1 MKAYPDNLDSG
12 IPKRYLY
19 VGILITFLLQV
30 ALLTN
35 NTLEPL
41 IVIWQLGG
49 MLIFLAS
56 LHLVQKLSIN
66 AALFYIAAYQLA
78 LSFILLQIFDSELSL
93 KFNFGSVD
101 TELYN
106 KIGLQ
111 AAQLPLAKV
120 FDVIGF
126 YLEDISDQGYP
137 LFISILYRIWD
148 GDTERVRLFLLILN
162 VGFQTLTVYLIYD
175 IAKIVGLRHGETMWI
190 IGLWGLNGASL
201 YFNVSMLKEPLFLL
215 LCTAVMHSIYKV
227 KSSGGIMWHL
237 SVVLFITLTW
247 FFRYYMSLF
256 FIIIYLGYYWFPRI
270 YNKYFAVVCITAMII
285 CIVLPQILGSYI
297 PAIDSVVGSSS
308 SFYQSKGLAF
318 RIFSIPVTFLGPI
331 PRFYSPLYVIEQF
344 LFTFSIPKF
353 FLSGLAI
360 WGGVKA
366 IQNNDYRVYP
376 LISIFLFT
384 SLLLIVSLH
393 MLDYRYIY
401 IILPCAYILMTLGA
415 RQRTNLYPIYMA
427 AATVILFL
435 FNMQLY

>member
-1 MKAYPDNLDSG
+1 
-12 IPKRYLY
+12 
-19 VGILITFLLQV
+19 
-30 ALLTN
+30 
-35 NTLEPL
+35 
-41 IVIWQLGG
+41 
-49 MLIFLAS
+49 
-56 LHLVQKLSIN
+56 
-66 AALFYIAAYQLA
+66 
-78 LSFILLQIFDSELSL
+78 
-93 KFNFGSVD
+93 
-101 TELYN
+101 
-106 KIGLQ
+106 
-111 AAQLPLAKV
+111 
-120 FDVIGF
+120 
-126 YLEDISDQGYP
+126 
-137 LFISILYRIWD
+137 
-148 GDTERVRLFLLILN
+148 
-162 VGFQTLTVYLIYD
+162 
-175 IAKIVGLRHGETMWI
+175 
-190 IGLWGLNGASL
+190 
-201 YFNVSMLKEPLFLL
+201 
-215 LCTAVMHSIYKV
+215 
-227 KSSGGIMWHL
+227 MWHL

-256 FIIIYLGYYWFPRI
+256 FIIIYLGYCWFPRI

-331 PRFYSPLYVIEQF
+331 PRLYSPLYVIEQF

-366 IQNNDYRVYP
+366 IQNNDYRIYP